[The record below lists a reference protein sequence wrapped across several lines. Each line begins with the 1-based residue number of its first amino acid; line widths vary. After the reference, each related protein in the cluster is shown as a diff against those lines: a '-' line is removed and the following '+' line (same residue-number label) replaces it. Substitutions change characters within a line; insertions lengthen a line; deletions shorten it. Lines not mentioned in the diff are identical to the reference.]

1 MGNTNKI
8 QPVIFEIQGEQPDPA
23 EVERLSRLPFGS
35 GRPGEAEIK
44 DALKWFFIGTLAGV
58 ALFFF
63 GRWVISRFVGPG
75 VLIFGY
81 GGAYLAA
88 PISVIFGFVSLF
100 KLFRSAHKKKA
111 SDALQWAWM
120 TSILGED
127 AVGER
132 FGKLP
137 YSLSTMRRLLPEG
150 TGFDTGTFEEYVR
163 SFRTAMS
170 AAADETTAE
179 LRVGGWHESGPNKSC
194 RIVEEREILPNLH
207 ELKAIITYND
217 QLALTNNNNKTRYM
231 TSAMLELHITQ
242 YYIRSGKYWFPYDM
256 MPAFQ
261 RKAQAMT
268 DQVEK
273 KEDEHGAV

>member
-1 MGNTNKI
+1 MQT
-8 QPVIFEIQGEQPDPA
+8 VIFEIKGEQPDPA
-23 EVERLSRLPFGS
+23 EVERLSKLPFGS

-44 DALKWFFIGTLAGV
+44 EALKWFFIGTLAGV
-58 ALFFF
+58 GLFFF

-75 VLIFGY
+75 VLVFGY

-111 SDALQWAWM
+111 ADALQWAWM
-120 TSILGED
+120 VSVLGDD
-127 AVGER
+127 AAGER

-150 TGFDTGTFEEYVR
+150 TGFEAGSFGEYVTALR
-163 SFRTAMS
+163 AAMS

-194 RIVEEREILPNLH
+194 KITEDNELLPNLH
-207 ELKAIITYND
+207 ELKAVVTYND
-217 QLALTNNNNKTRYM
+217 QLALTNNNKTKYM
-231 TSAMLELHITQ
+231 TSAMLELHVTQ
-242 YYIRSGKYWFPYDM
+242 YYIRSGKYWFPYDV

-261 RKAQAMT
+261 REVTA
-268 DQVEK
+268 
-273 KEDEHGAV
+273 

>member
-1 MGNTNKI
+1 MQT
-8 QPVIFEIQGEQPDPA
+8 VIFQIQGKKPDQG
-23 EVERLSRLPFGS
+23 EVERLSKLPFGS

-44 DALKWFFIGTLAGV
+44 EALKWFFIGTLAGV
-58 ALFFF
+58 GLFFF

-75 VLIFGY
+75 VLVFGY

-111 SDALQWAWM
+111 ADALQWAWM
-120 TSILGED
+120 VSVLGDD
-127 AVGER
+127 AAGER

-150 TGFDTGTFEEYVR
+150 TGFEAGSFGEYV
-163 SFRTAMS
+163 TALRGAM
-170 AAADETTAE
+170 AKAADETASA

-194 RIVEEREILPNLH
+194 RVTEDNELLPNLH
-207 ELKAIITYND
+207 ELKAVITYND
-217 QLALTNNNNKTRYM
+217 QLALTNNNKTKYM
-231 TSAMLELHITQ
+231 TSAMLELHVTQ
-242 YYIRSGKYWFPYDM
+242 YYIRSGKYWFPYDV

-261 RKAQAMT
+261 REVTA
-268 DQVEK
+268 
-273 KEDEHGAV
+273 